1 MRYYLTE
8 VEEVIKEKGGSANG
22 LSEEQAVERREKY
35 GANKLAESR
44 KTPLFVRF
52 LKQLADPMILILL
65 AAALISGIT
74 AVMQNESFADV
85 IIILAV
91 VILNAV
97 LGVIQES
104 KAEKAI
110 ESLKEMT
117 AATCKVMRDG
127 KRKVLRSEE
136 LVPGDLILLEA
147 GDSVPADG
155 RIIECASMKIEE
167 AALTGE
173 SVPVSKTADKLVS
186 SGDKDIPLGDRKNM
200 VYTGSTVVYG
210 RGAAIVTDIGMKTEM
225 GKIAEALTKTK
236 EEATPLQ
243 KKLAQVSKVLTV
255 AVLIICIIVF
265 GVQLIRDGLNGGIT
279 TDTLLSTLLIAVSL
293 AVAAIPEG
301 LATVVT
307 IVLSIGVTK
316 MSKRNAVI
324 RKLTAVETL
333 GCTQV
338 ICSDKTGTLTQNK
351 MTVVEYYG
359 EDEMLLAR
367 ACALC
372 SDAEVNENGEISG
385 EPTEAALVGYA
396 LKKGI
401 NKREIASEYKRVG
414 EAPFDSMRKMMSTVH
429 IDGDGY
435 VQYTKGAPDE
445 LLKKCKYLIKDGKEV
460 ALTDEM
466 RREIL
471 GANKTM
477 ADKALRVLAAAYKKY
492 KNKPESNEAGWLEK
506 DMVFIGL
513 TGMIDPVRPEVKAAI
528 EECKNAGIRTV
539 MITGDHLD
547 TAVAIALELGI
558 ISDRS
563 EAVTGSTLDEIS
575 DGQLPEFIKHIS
587 VYARVQPEHKV
598 RIVNAWKEL
607 GKITAMTGDGVNDA
621 PSIKSANIG
630 IGMGITGT
638 DVTKNVADMVLA
650 DDNFATIVSAVEEGR
665 RIYDNI
671 RKTIQFLLSSNL
683 SEVITIFVATIIGFT
698 VLRPVHLLWIN
709 LITDSV
715 PAIALGMEGA
725 EDDIMKR
732 PPRDSNAG
740 IFADHMAVN
749 VVIQGIIV
757 SAITIG
763 AYFIGH
769 FMEEQAAGQVLPGL
783 DTEHGITMAFLAMS
797 MAEIFHSFNM
807 RSQTKSVFGMK
818 KQNKILWGAM
828 LLSLILTTC
837 VIEVPFLAE
846 AFGFTQIGIAEY
858 AIAIGLA
865 LTIIPLVEISK
876 LIQRKYAA
884 KKH

>member
-414 EAPFDSMRKMMSTVH
+414 EAPFDSMRKMMSTV
-429 IDGDGY
+429 
-435 VQYTKGAPDE
+435 QT
-445 LLKKCKYLIKDGKEV
+445 
-460 ALTDEM
+460 
-466 RREIL
+466 
-471 GANKTM
+471 
-477 ADKALRVLAAAYKKY
+477 
-492 KNKPESNEAGWLEK
+492 
-506 DMVFIGL
+506 
-513 TGMIDPVRPEVKAAI
+513 
-528 EECKNAGIRTV
+528 
-539 MITGDHLD
+539 
-547 TAVAIALELGI
+547 
-558 ISDRS
+558 
-563 EAVTGSTLDEIS
+563 
-575 DGQLPEFIKHIS
+575 
-587 VYARVQPEHKV
+587 
-598 RIVNAWKEL
+598 
-607 GKITAMTGDGVNDA
+607 
-621 PSIKSANIG
+621 
-630 IGMGITGT
+630 
-638 DVTKNVADMVLA
+638 
-650 DDNFATIVSAVEEGR
+650 
-665 RIYDNI
+665 
-671 RKTIQFLLSSNL
+671 NL
-683 SEVITIFVATIIGFT
+683 
-698 VLRPVHLLWIN
+698 
-709 LITDSV
+709 
-715 PAIALGMEGA
+715 
-725 EDDIMKR
+725 
-732 PPRDSNAG
+732 
-740 IFADHMAVN
+740 
-749 VVIQGIIV
+749 
-757 SAITIG
+757 
-763 AYFIGH
+763 
-769 FMEEQAAGQVLPGL
+769 
-783 DTEHGITMAFLAMS
+783 
-797 MAEIFHSFNM
+797 
-807 RSQTKSVFGMK
+807 
-818 KQNKILWGAM
+818 
-828 LLSLILTTC
+828 
-837 VIEVPFLAE
+837 
-846 AFGFTQIGIAEY
+846 
-858 AIAIGLA
+858 
-865 LTIIPLVEISK
+865 
-876 LIQRKYAA
+876 
-884 KKH
+884 